1 MTEPAVLKNALGA
14 VALLLPQVL
23 LLLMVGGRF
32 DLLGGWNHTDAAFGT
47 LIVLFVVTPLVTA
60 AWWIVELIVHR
71 RQGNAGSPSASGR
84 VWLAAAVLVE
94 SLAINFFILSQ
105 LRMH

>member
-1 MTEPAVLKNALGA
+1 MLKNALGI

-23 LLLMVGGRF
+23 LLLLLGGRL

-47 LIVLFVVTPLVTA
+47 LIVLFVATPLLTA
-60 AWWIVELIVHR
+60 AWWIVELLVFR
-71 RQGNAGSPSASGR
+71 RHGKAGSPSSAGR
-84 VWLAAAVLVE
+84 VWLAATVLVE
-94 SLAINFFILSQ
+94 SLAINFYILSQ

>member
-1 MTEPAVLKNALGA
+1 MTEPAVLKNALGI

-47 LIVLFVVTPLVTA
+47 LIVLFVATPLVTA
-60 AWWIVELIVHR
+60 AWWIVELVVHK
-71 RQGNAGSPSASGR
+71 RQRHAGSPSASGR
-84 VWLAAAVLVE
+84 VWLAAVVLVE

>member
-1 MTEPAVLKNALGA
+1 MLKNALGI

-47 LIVLFVVTPLVTA
+47 LVVLFVATPLLTA
-60 AWWIVELIVHR
+60 AWWVVELIVFR
-71 RQGNAGSPSASGR
+71 RHGNAGSPATPRR
-84 VWLAAAVLVE
+84 VWLAAAVLAE
-94 SLAINFFILSQ
+94 SLAINFFMLSQ